1 MSPERVELEKA
12 YQERMALQELE
23 GHLEAKLRN
32 AGRVIAAWEAVSHGV
47 MVLCEKGIEAQ
58 ALTKKYELLK

>member
-32 AGRVIAAWEAVSHGV
+32 AGRVIAAWEAVSYEVTAQCQGAIDK
-47 MVLCEKGIEAQ
+47 VLDK
-58 ALTKKYELLK
+58 TT